1 MQKFHLL
8 LLTNANK
15 KPNCG
20 MTLLEISIVTV
31 IAGILAAIAVPSM
44 MGMLQGNKVKQ
55 GVDQVY
61 SALQDAQGQAI
72 RRGQKCT
79 IKIDNS
85 TTPPSIALNSV
96 SQDKGCLA
104 STNNQLPTGVL
115 MKHNLNPST
124 VSFSYKGNTTLP
136 DAGTIVIQTEKGKG
150 EKQCLVISDGLGIMR
165 RGVYNGDTTSSVT
178 AGNCTTNS

>member
-1 MQKFHLL
+1 
-8 LLTNANK
+8 
-15 KPNCG
+15 

-79 IKIDNS
+79 IKFDNS
-85 TTPPSIALNSV
+85 VTPPTIALNSS

-104 STNNQLPTGVL
+104 STNNQLPTGVV
-115 MKHNLNPST
+115 MKHNL
-124 VSFSYKGNTTLP
+124 TLALFP
-136 DAGTIVIQTEKGKG
+136 FLIKVILPWLVRELLLLKAQTERDKNN
-150 EKQCLVISDGLGIMR
+150 V
-165 RGVYNGDTTSSVT
+165 
-178 AGNCTTNS
+178 